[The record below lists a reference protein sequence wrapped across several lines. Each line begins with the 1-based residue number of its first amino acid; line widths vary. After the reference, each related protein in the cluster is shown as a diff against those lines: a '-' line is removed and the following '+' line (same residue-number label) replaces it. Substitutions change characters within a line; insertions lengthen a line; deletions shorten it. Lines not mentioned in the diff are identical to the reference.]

1 MPVPLQNPQVVGQGL
16 ARLTSAFI
24 TKPNV
29 RAWLAAIL
37 RPWQDLENAAWQVYT
52 MRLLATATQYTLPA
66 TNAVLDSIGSI
77 VGQSRDGLG
86 DADYVSLILLR
97 IAVNRATGR
106 ITDWSGFGGLLL
118 RFSGGPLFYWEGGA
132 RKDASSVF
140 FVAPPLGYVVG
151 PTIPAQII
159 GGDDAFVLFIYD
171 MELIPVLIAG
181 ILAGAVPNGERA
193 VLGYTQGLFTPGAR
207 GDLRWS
213 SAYDNTAGNGTFGS
227 VYSSSTGGTLAA
239 SLEMN

>member
-52 MRLLATATQYTLPA
+52 MRLLATATQYALPA
-66 TNAVLDSIGSI
+66 TNAVFDVIGSI

-118 RFSGGPLFYWEGGA
+118 RFSGGPLFYWEGGP
-132 RKDASSVF
+132 RKD
-140 FVAPPLGYVVG
+140 VARPPNGYVVG

-159 GGDDAFVLFIYD
+159 GGQGSFILFVYD
-171 MELIPVLIAG
+171 MTLNPELIAG
-181 ILAGAVPNGERA
+181 ILADAVPNGERG
-193 VLGYTQGLFTPGAR
+193 VLGYTQTVFTPGPR
-207 GDLRWS
+207 GDMEWS
-213 SAYDNTAGNGTFGS
+213 STYDNTAGNGTLGS